1 LANGFLSTD
10 REATDWEK
18 RNTIKKDAYV
28 QDFLKEAGL
37 TLNKSEKKKVPPN
50 DPCPCGSGTKYKR
63 CCMNKIELTGVAPAT
78 APTAATD
85 GPVTATDATAA
96 PAPSSAVVTPS
107 TEAPVVYSLT
117 ATPGA
122 GPQAGKK
129 EAPKAAATPPSD
141 AAPAKAAAKKKK
153 KK

>member
-78 APTAATD
+78 APTATD
-85 GPVTATDATAA
+85 GPATATDATAA